1 MNQESTMSKQS
12 THFLVVNPYLTYLSF
27 AQRLTPQMYANFVTE
42 MQQIE
47 GVLEEVV
54 IVPYTQK
61 LQRTLKA
68 QKSLYYSQTDYV
80 PVLYLQ

>member
-1 MNQESTMSKQS
+1 MSKQS
-12 THFLVVNPYLTYLSF
+12 KHFLVVNPYLTYLAF
-27 AQRLTPQMYANFVTE
+27 AQRLTPQMYTNFVTD

-68 QKSLYYSQTDYV
+68 QYAAYYSQQNYV
-80 PVLYLQ
+80 PYLHLN

>member
-1 MNQESTMSKQS
+1 MSKQS
-12 THFLVVNPYLTYLSF
+12 KHFLVVNPYLTYLAI
-27 AQRLTPQMYANFVTE
+27 AQRLTPQMYANFVTD

-61 LQRTLKA
+61 LQRTLKSQYTA
-68 QKSLYYSQTDYV
+68 YYSQRDYV
-80 PVLYLQ
+80 PYLYIN

>member
-1 MNQESTMSKQS
+1 
-12 THFLVVNPYLTYLSF
+12 
-27 AQRLTPQMYANFVTE
+27 MYANFVTD

-68 QKSLYYSQTDYV
+68 QYAAYYSQQNYV
-80 PVLYLQ
+80 PYLHLN

>member
-1 MNQESTMSKQS
+1 MSKQS
-12 THFLVVNPYLTYLSF
+12 KHFLVVNPYLTYLAF
-27 AQRLTPQMYANFVTE
+27 AQRLTPQMYANFVTD

-68 QKSLYYSQTDYV
+68 QKSVYYSQQNYV
-80 PVLYLQ
+80 PYLYLN

>member
-1 MNQESTMSKQS
+1 MSKQS
-12 THFLVVNPYLTYLSF
+12 KHFLVVNPYLTYLAF
-27 AQRLTPQMYANFVTE
+27 AQRLTPRMYASFVTD

-68 QKSLYYSQTDYV
+68 QKSLYYSQRNYV
-80 PVLYLQ
+80 PSLFTQ

>member
-1 MNQESTMSKQS
+1 MSKQS
-12 THFLVVNPYLTYLSF
+12 KHFLVVNPYLTYLAF
-27 AQRLTPQMYANFVTE
+27 AQRLTPKMYAQFIADH
-42 MQQIE
+42 QKIE

-68 QKSLYYSQTDYV
+68 QTSVYYSQQNYV
-80 PVLYLQ
+80 PYLYLN